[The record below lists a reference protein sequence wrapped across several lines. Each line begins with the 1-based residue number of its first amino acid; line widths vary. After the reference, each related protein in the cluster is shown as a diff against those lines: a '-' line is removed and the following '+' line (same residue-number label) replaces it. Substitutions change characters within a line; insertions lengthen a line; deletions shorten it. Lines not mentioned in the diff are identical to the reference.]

1 MGKAATFDPADRLP
15 WLSEPAPKPAP
26 KRSRGTVAI
35 VVLALAA
42 GAAGAA
48 GYTALQRAM
57 APEQPQA
64 QTGPVETVRLPPPVA
79 AQPAPLPPEG
89 QALELPAAPP
99 ATTAEPA
106 PAPKPSANAPA
117 TRPKA
122 RVAASKKPVR
132 KVKTE
137 RTSAAA
143 VTSTARAASA
153 SPNYDPRAWNSGV
166 QGRIIQ
172 LGAFRT
178 QAQANGQWN
187 RVYYRYPLLRPLP
200 PRVVQTSIRGKT
212 YYRLQLG
219 TFSHAHSEALCHRLR
234 ASGEGCIVLRV
245 KGRRR
250 G

>member
-15 WLSEPAPKPAP
+15 WLSEPASKPAP
-26 KRSRGTVAI
+26 KRSLGTAAI
-35 VVLALAA
+35 VALALAA

-64 QTGPVETVRLPPPVA
+64 QIGPVETVRLPPPVA
-79 AQPAPLPPEG
+79 AQPAPLPPEA
-89 QALELPAAPP
+89 QALELPAAPA
-99 ATTAEPA
+99 ATTPEPA
-106 PAPKPSANAPA
+106 PAPMPSAKAPA
-117 TRPKA
+117 ARPKA

-132 KVKTE
+132 KVTSE
-137 RTSAAA
+137 LTSATAQ
-143 VTSTARAASA
+143 TSTAGTAT

-178 QAQANGQWN
+178 QAQANGQWS

-200 PRVVQTSIRGKT
+200 PRVVRTSIRGRT

-219 TFSHAHSEALCHRLR
+219 TFSHAHSEALCHRMR
-234 ASGEGCIVLRV
+234 ASGEGCLVLGLNR
-245 KGRRR
+245 GRR